1 MTFKHVDLVIQTLL
15 FFNTEGVVRVIE
27 YHTCNLIIT
36 CVNTYKQVI
45 NNLLGEFWGM
55 PNGIY

>member
-1 MTFKHVDLVIQTLL
+1 MTFKYVDLEIPTLL
-15 FFNTEGVVRVIE
+15 FFKTEGEEAVIE
-27 YHTCNLIIT
+27 DHSCNLIIT

-55 PNGIY
+55 PNGIN